1 MRFSAASQ
9 DLPQTQCAAS
19 RPDHIYLFA
28 DDLTGA
34 CDAAA
39 AFLPAGYSVR
49 IWMGP
54 KALRT
59 TPEPVQAFN
68 TNSRSLASVAAGLAV
83 SLAMAGLTVEPHS
96 LFFKKID
103 SAARGSLATELL
115 AAHRVL
121 ATQAVLVAPSFP
133 AAGRTV
139 RDGILEIQD
148 ASGQHS
154 QLPLAS
160 LFPAEIKGKVAAIH
174 HPDELAEALGAGKS
188 ILLCD
193 AVTQADLEALTEAAT
208 RLSNLL
214 YAGSAGLAQALAS
227 LYSAHVPPEP
237 LPASARTL
245 IVTGTPHAVTKLQ
258 LDRLADSH
266 PVAHVL
272 RIGCEAGDEA
282 RIRAEYQR
290 LDPQALILTGG
301 DAALMAVHALEAHSF
316 ILHGEFAPGI
326 PWGIVQGGAAKGRIV
341 ITKSGGF
348 GVPTAFSDILNALS
362 GFA

>member
-1 MRFSAASQ
+1 MRFFSASQ
-9 DLPQTQCAAS
+9 DLPQIQCAAS
-19 RPDHIYLFA
+19 RPDYIYLFA

-54 KALRT
+54 KALRA
-59 TPEPVQAFN
+59 TPELVQAFN
-68 TNSRSLASVAAGLAV
+68 TNSRSLAPKAAGLAV
-83 SLAMAGLTVEPHS
+83 TLAMAGLTVEPHS

-103 SAARGSLATELL
+103 SSARGSLATELL

-121 ATQAVLVAPSFP
+121 ATHAVLVAPSFP

-148 ASGQHS
+148 TSGQHS

-160 LFPAEIKGKVAAIH
+160 LFPAESGGKVAVIH

-193 AVTQADLEALTEAAT
+193 AVTQGDLEALARAASG
-208 RLSNLL
+208 LSNLL

-227 LYSAHVPPEP
+227 LFSVHVPPKP
-237 LPASARTL
+237 LPVSARIL
-245 IVTGTPHAVTKLQ
+245 IVTGSSHAVTKLQ
-258 LDRLADSH
+258 LDHLAVSH
-266 PVAHVL
+266 PAAHVL

-282 RIRAEYQR
+282 CIRAEFQR

-301 DAALMAVHALEAHSF
+301 DTALRAVRALEAHSF

-326 PWGIVQGGAAKGRIV
+326 PWGIVQGGAAEGRIV

-348 GVPTAFSDILNALS
+348 GAPTAFSDILNALS
-362 GFA
+362 GLA

>member
-1 MRFSAASQ
+1 MRFFSVNQ
-9 DLPQTQCAAS
+9 DLPQTQYVTS
-19 RPDHIYLFA
+19 RPDHIYLLA

-34 CDAAA
+34 CDAAV

-49 IWMGP
+49 VWMGP
-54 KALRT
+54 KALRI
-59 TPEPVQAFN
+59 TPEQVQAFN
-68 TNSRSLASVAAGLAV
+68 TNSRSLTPVSASLAV
-83 SLAMAGLTVEPHS
+83 SFAMEGLTVDPHT

-103 SAARGSLATELL
+103 SSARGSLATELL
-115 AAHRVL
+115 AAHHAL

-139 RDGILEIQD
+139 SNGILEIQD

-160 LFPAEIKGKVAAIH
+160 LFPAESMGKVTAIH
-174 HPDELAEALGAGKS
+174 HSDELAEALGSGKS

-193 AVTQADLEALTEAAT
+193 AVTQADLEALAQAAT

-227 LYSAHVPPEP
+227 LYSVHVPPEP
-237 LPASARTL
+237 LPVSTRTL

-266 PVAHVL
+266 PTAHVFS
-272 RIGCEAGDEA
+272 IHSKAGDEA
-282 RIRAEYQR
+282 SIRAEFQR

-301 DAALMAVHALEAHSF
+301 DTAVMVVRALEAHSL

-326 PWGIVQGGAAKGRIV
+326 PWGIVQGGAAEGRIV

-348 GVPTAFSDILNALS
+348 GAPTAFSDILNTLS
-362 GFA
+362 GTA